1 MGNRIEE
8 GAKELARNFGRLVA
22 THRRRLG
29 WSQERLA
36 AEAEISEA
44 MIAKI
49 ETGASGA
56 RFPMIVRLAQTL
68 RVDPVELFYAEVP
81 KGKLLK
87 GPRRDLVELINELD
101 DGQISWI
108 NDLLK
113 VALRPYSTAE
123 KASKT
128 KRNPA
133 PSLSGQID
141 LRRRRG
147 KSV

>member
-87 GPRRDLVELINELD
+87 GPRRASD
-101 DGQISWI
+101 
-108 NDLLK
+108 
-113 VALRPYSTAE
+113 
-123 KASKT
+123 KA
-128 KRNPA
+128 
-133 PSLSGQID
+133 
-141 LRRRRG
+141 
-147 KSV
+147 